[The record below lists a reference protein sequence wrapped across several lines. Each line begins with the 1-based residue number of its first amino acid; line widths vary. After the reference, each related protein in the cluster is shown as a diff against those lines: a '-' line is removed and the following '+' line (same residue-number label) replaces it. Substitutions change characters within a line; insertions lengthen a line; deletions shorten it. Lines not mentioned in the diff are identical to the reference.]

1 LSPAAFGE
9 KHIAKGIGR
18 LTKHVFEEGKGTFI
32 TTDKGVKL
40 LDLTAGIGVVNLGHC
55 HPKVSA
61 AAAKQCSKVRVSSVS
76 CIYQA
81 LTYSRFS
88 RLPTPRS
95 TLASA
100 PSKSNSSKS

>member
-1 LSPAAFGE
+1 LSAAAFGE

-61 AAAKQCSKVRVSSVS
+61 AAAKQCSKVRISIVG
-76 CIYQA
+76 CI
-81 LTYSRFS
+81 
-88 RLPTPRS
+88 
-95 TLASA
+95 
-100 PSKSNSSKS
+100 